1 MLLSLRGYSEDIWRL
16 RYSVPISG
24 EAEIA
29 RRSNKKKGEL
39 KITGHSGNLLFVN
52 GVGVGYST
60 VHTNVEIEESDYRSF
75 PIPDL
80 DSGLESMLEAINS
93 NYLQTSLMTS
103 MRFTIEETNEAITI
117 LENGEMVGHGVLV
130 IEPLQ

>member
-1 MLLSLRGYSEDIWRL
+1 
-16 RYSVPISG
+16 
-24 EAEIA
+24 
-29 RRSNKKKGEL
+29 
-39 KITGHSGNLLFVN
+39 
-52 GVGVGYST
+52 
-60 VHTNVEIEESDYRSF
+60 
-75 PIPDL
+75 
-80 DSGLESMLEAINS
+80 MLEAINS